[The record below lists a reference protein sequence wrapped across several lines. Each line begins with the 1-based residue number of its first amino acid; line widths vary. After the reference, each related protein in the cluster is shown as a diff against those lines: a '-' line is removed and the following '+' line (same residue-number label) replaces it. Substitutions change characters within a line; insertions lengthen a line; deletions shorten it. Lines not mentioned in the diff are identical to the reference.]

1 MKNMNY
7 NNEQYLCIKSALKE
21 VNIDINDIP
30 VVREII
36 LNALNITYM
45 DGKIDT
51 LRNEIKLR
59 ENG

>member
-1 MKNMNY
+1 MNY

-30 VVREII
+30 AVREII
-36 LNALNITYM
+36 LNALQLSFMEGQIE
-45 DGKIDT
+45 T
-51 LRNEIKLR
+51 LRNEIKIR

>member
-1 MKNMNY
+1 MNY

-36 LNALNITYM
+36 LNSLSITFM
-45 DGKIDT
+45 EGKIDT

-59 ENG
+59 ANG

>member
-36 LNALNITYM
+36 LNALSITFLE
-45 DGKIDT
+45 GKIDT

>member
-1 MKNMNY
+1 MNY

-36 LNALNITYM
+36 LNALNITFM
-45 DGKIDT
+45 EGKIDT
-51 LRNEIKLR
+51 LRNEIKIR

>member
-1 MKNMNY
+1 MSY

-36 LNALNITYM
+36 LNALNITFM
-45 DGKIDT
+45 EGKIDT

>member
-36 LNALNITYM
+36 LNALNITFM
-45 DGKIDT
+45 EGKIDT
-51 LRNEIKLR
+51 LRNEIKIR

>member
-1 MKNMNY
+1 MNY

-36 LNALNITYM
+36 LNALNITFM
-45 DGKIDT
+45 EGKIDT
-51 LRNEIKLR
+51 LRNEIKFR

>member
-1 MKNMNY
+1 MNY
-7 NNEQYLCIKSALKE
+7 NNDQYLCIKCALKE

-30 VVREII
+30 VVREVII
-36 LNALNITYM
+36 NALRITYM

-51 LRNEIKLR
+51 LKNEIKLR

>member
-1 MKNMNY
+1 MNY
-7 NNEQYLCIKSALKE
+7 NNEQYLCIKRSLKE

-30 VVREII
+30 LVREVI
-36 LNALNITYM
+36 LNALRITYM

-59 ENG
+59 ANG

>member
-1 MKNMNY
+1 MNY

-21 VNIDINDIP
+21 VNIDINEIP

-36 LNALNITYM
+36 LNSLSITFM
-45 DGKIDT
+45 EGKIDT

>member
-1 MKNMNY
+1 MKNMSY

-36 LNALNITYM
+36 LNALNITFM
-45 DGKIDT
+45 EGKIDT

>member
-1 MKNMNY
+1 MNY
-7 NNEQYLCIKSALKE
+7 NNEHYLCIKSALKE

-36 LNALNITYM
+36 LNALNITFM
-45 DGKIDT
+45 EGKIDT